1 MKKLQIRTIGPF
13 LQLLVVGKIFQQ
25 TLRKKME
32 KMILFKIAF
41 SSIILLLFY
50 LDIKICFVKSMC
62 VLTLRLTLKIFDGGV
77 I

>member
-1 MKKLQIRTIGPF
+1 MKNYKYELSDRF
-13 LQLLVVGKIFQQ
+13 YNCSLLVKYSSKVK
-25 TLRKKME
+25 E
-32 KMILFKIAF
+32 KNGNLILFKIAF
-41 SSIILLLFY
+41 SPVILLLFY

>member
-1 MKKLQIRTIGPF
+1 
-13 LQLLVVGKIFQQ
+13 
-25 TLRKKME
+25 
-32 KMILFKIAF
+32 MILFKIAF